1 MNPADQHRIAP
12 RHLERSAIVYVR
24 QSDPQQ
30 VREHT
35 ESTRLQRGLREKAI
49 ALGWPNP
56 TLIED
61 DQGITASGF
70 ADRPGFQWLL
80 TQVTLRKVGII
91 LCIEASRLSRNSR
104 DWAHLFEMCGYF
116 DTLVADP
123 QQVYD
128 VAIPNDRL
136 VLQIKGTVAE
146 LELSSMKTRLRAGI
160 EAKAAR
166 GELKVLLPPGY
177 VYDANDQ
184 LVMDPDKRVQ
194 QAIRSMFEKFGRST
208 SIRQLALSYR
218 DSHTLFPVK
227 KPGKDGAIVWE
238 VPKPSVLHKL
248 ISHPIFAGVY
258 TRGRTQSF
266 VDCVD
271 GKLLK
276 RVKRIPSPEEWR
288 VCIKDHHE
296 PYVSWEQHENNVAK
310 LAEARPRWPMN
321 DNRGAIREGPALL
334 AGLVRCG
341 HCGRKLRVTYSKKS
355 SAQYYCDG
363 PGPRNVKR
371 CLSFGSKLVDDNVGE
386 QLCRVVEPM
395 AIEAAHEAFAREQQ
409 QHEQA
414 VEHAR
419 LRVQSAQYAADR
431 AFGQYDLADPKNRL
445 VVDNL
450 EKRLNEKLAE
460 LQAARVHLEHRFEDD
475 KPLTE
480 EQRQAIHNLARDFPG
495 LWSHP
500 DTPATLRKQLLR
512 TAIREIV
519 VIHKSDDQRL
529 EFTIHWEGDVCT
541 QLTVKKRA
549 TPVGSTTDGSL
560 IELVTKLTQTLGDGE
575 IARILNM
582 KKLLTPRDLPWTMD
596 RVKSFR
602 ANHRIRT
609 ARRADPEDVLTGQQ
623 AREYLGIGYNGLLAL
638 IRRGLV
644 HTHQVTDFAP
654 WRIPRAE
661 LDSEEVRKLVRAL
674 KKTGRCPAGGGS
686 PETQNSQ
693 TSLFPSK
700 SRILQKEAL

>member
-12 RHLERSAIVYVR
+12 RHLERSAIVYIR

-49 ALGWPNP
+49 SLGWSNP

-61 DQGITASGF
+61 DQGISASGF

-80 TQVTLRKVGII
+80 TQVTLRKAGII

-104 DWAHLFEMCGYF
+104 DWAHLFELCGYF

-128 VAIPNDRL
+128 VSIPNDRL

-146 LELSSMKTRLRAGI
+146 LELANMKIRLRAGI

-166 GELKVLLPPGY
+166 GELKVFLPPGY
-177 VYDANDQ
+177 VYDANGQ

-194 QAIRSMFEKFGRST
+194 QAIRSMFEKFGHST

-218 DSHTLFPVK
+218 DSHILFPVK
-227 KPGKDGAIVWE
+227 RPGKDGAIVWE
-238 VPKPSVLHKL
+238 APKSAVLHKL

-266 VDCVD
+266 VDCVN
-271 GKLLK
+271 GKLVK
-276 RVKRIPSPEEWR
+276 RVKRVPSPEEWK

-296 PYVSWEQHENNVAK
+296 PYISWQQYQSNLAR

-321 DNRGAIREGPALL
+321 DNRGAVREGPALL

-341 HCGRKLRVTYSKKS
+341 HCGRRLRVTYNKKS
-355 SAQYYCDG
+355 NAQYYCDG
-363 PGPRNVKR
+363 AGPRNVKR
-371 CLSFGSKLVDDNVGE
+371 CLSFGSKLVDEKVGE

-409 QHEQA
+409 EHEQA
-414 VEHAR
+414 VEQER

-431 AFGQYDLADPKNRL
+431 AFEQYDLADPKNRL

-460 LQAARVHLEHRFEDD
+460 LQAARAHLEHRHEND

-480 EQRQAIHNLARDFPG
+480 EQRRQIHNLARDFPR

-500 DTPATLRKQLLR
+500 DTPTTLRKQLLR
-512 TAIREIV
+512 SAIREIV
-519 VIHKSDDQRL
+519 VIHKPDDQRL
-529 EFTIHWEGDVCT
+529 EFTIHWEGDACT

-549 TPVGSTTDGSL
+549 TPVGSRTDGSL
-560 IELVTKLTQTLGDGE
+560 IELVTKLSPTLGDGE

-582 KKLLTPRDLPWTMD
+582 KQLLTPRGLHWSLD

-602 ANHRIRT
+602 AHHRIRT
-609 ARRADPEDVLTGQQ
+609 AKRAAPEDVLTGQQ

-638 IRRGLV
+638 IRRDV
-644 HTHQVTDFAP
+644 IHTQQVTDFAP

-661 LDSEEVRKLVRAL
+661 LDSEEVQKLVRVL
-674 KKTGRCPAGGGS
+674 KKTGRCPAGRGS
-686 PETQNSQ
+686 PESRNSQ
-693 TSLFPSK
+693 NSLFPSK
-700 SRILQKEAL
+700 PATLQKEAL

>member
-1 MNPADQHRIAP
+1 MNPADQHRIAQ
-12 RHLERSAIVYVR
+12 RHLERSAVVYVR

-49 ALGWPNP
+49 SLGWVNP

-61 DQGITASGF
+61 DQGMTASGF
-70 ADRPGFQWLL
+70 VDRPGFQWLL

-104 DWAHLFEMCGYF
+104 DWAHLFELCGYF
-116 DTLVADP
+116 DTLVADL

-146 LELSSMKTRLRAGI
+146 LELTSLKTRLRAGI

-184 LVMDPDKRVQ
+184 LVMDPDERVQ
-194 QAIRSMFEKFGRST
+194 QAIRSMFEKFDQST
-208 SIRQLALSYR
+208 SIRQLALWYR
-218 DSHTLFPVK
+218 DSHTLFPIK
-227 KPGKDGAIVWE
+227 KPGKHGAIVWQI
-238 VPKPSVLHKL
+238 PKPAVLHKL
-248 ISHPIFAGVY
+248 IGHPIFAGVY
-258 TRGRTQSF
+258 ARGRTQSF
-266 VDCVD
+266 VDFVD
-271 GKLLK
+271 GRLAK
-276 RVKRIPSPEEWR
+276 RVRRVLSPEEWK

-296 PYVSWEQHENNVAK
+296 AYISWEQYQKNLAK

-321 DNRGAIREGPALL
+321 DNRGAVREGPALL

-341 HCGRKLRVTYSKKS
+341 HCGCKLRVTYNRNSH
-355 SAQYYCDG
+355 AQYYCDG
-363 PGPRNVKR
+363 SAPRNAKR
-371 CLSFGSKLVDDNVGE
+371 CLSFGSKLVDEKVGE
-386 QLCRVVEPM
+386 QLCRAVEPM
-395 AIEAAHEAFAREQQ
+395 AIEAAYEAFVDEQREY
-409 QHEQA
+409 EQSI
-414 VEHAR
+414 ERAR
-419 LRVQSAQYAADR
+419 LRVQAAQYAADR
-431 AFGQYDLADPKNRL
+431 AFEQYDLADPQNRL

-450 EKRLNEKLAE
+450 ERRLNEKLAE
-460 LQAARVHLEHRFEDD
+460 LQAARAELEHRHEND

-480 EQRQAIHNLARDFPG
+480 EQRRAIDDLARDFPR

-500 DTPATLRKQLLR
+500 DTPTTLRKQLLR
-512 TAIREIV
+512 TAIREII
-519 VIHKSDDQRL
+519 VIHKPDERRL
-529 EFTIHWEGDVCT
+529 EFTIHWQGDACT
-541 QLTVKKRA
+541 RLAVKKRA
-549 TPVGSTTDGSL
+549 TPVGSRTDGSL
-560 IELVTKLTQTLGDGE
+560 VQLVTKLTASLDDGE

-582 KKLLTPRDLPWTMD
+582 KKLLTPRGLHWTMD
-596 RVKSFR
+596 RVQRFR
-602 ANHRIRT
+602 TQHGIRKPKQIT
-609 ARRADPEDVLTGQQ
+609 AEDVLTGQQ
-623 AREYLGIGYNGLLAL
+623 ARQYLGIGYNGLLAL

-661 LDSEEVRKLVRAL
+661 LDSEQVQKVVRIL

-686 PETQNSQ
+686 PDSHE
-693 TSLFPSK
+693 SLFPGES
-700 SRILQKEAL
+700 ST

>member
-1 MNPADQHRIAP
+1 MNPADQHRIAQ

-24 QSDPQQ
+24 QSDAQQ

-49 ALGWPNP
+49 TLGWVNP
-56 TLIED
+56 TVIED

-91 LCIEASRLSRNSR
+91 LCIEASRLSRNSK
-104 DWAHLFEMCGYF
+104 DWAHLFELCGYF
-116 DTLVADP
+116 DTLVADL

-128 VAIPNDRL
+128 IAIPNDRL

-146 LELSSMKTRLRAGI
+146 LELTSLKTRLRAGI

-177 VYDANDQ
+177 VYDANGE
-184 LVMDPDKRVQ
+184 LVMDPDERVQ
-194 QAIRSMFEKFGRST
+194 QAIRSMFEQFGQST
-208 SIRQLALSYR
+208 SIRQLALWYR
-218 DSHTLFPVK
+218 DSHALFPIK
-227 KPGKDGAIVWE
+227 KPGKHGAIVWQT
-238 VPKPSVLHKL
+238 PTPAVLHKL

-258 TRGRTQSF
+258 ARGRTQSF
-266 VDCVD
+266 VDFVD
-271 GKLLK
+271 GRLAK
-276 RVKRIPSPEEWR
+276 RVRRILSPESWK

-296 PYVSWEQHENNVAK
+296 AYISWEQYQRNLAK

-321 DNRGAIREGPALL
+321 DNRGAVREGPALL

-341 HCGRKLRVTYSKKS
+341 HCGRKLRVTYNRKS
-355 SAQYYCDG
+355 HAQYYCDG
-363 PGPRNVKR
+363 SEPRNAKR
-371 CLSFGSKLVDDNVGE
+371 CLSFGSKLVDEKVGE
-386 QLCRVVEPM
+386 QLCRVVEPL
-395 AIEAAHEAFAREQQ
+395 AIEAAYEAFVDEQREY
-409 QHEQA
+409 EQA
-414 VEHAR
+414 IERAR

-431 AFGQYDLADPKNRL
+431 AFEQYDLADPHNRL

-450 EKRLNEKLAE
+450 ERRLNEKLAE
-460 LQAARVHLEHRFEDD
+460 LQAARAELEHRHEND

-480 EQRQAIHNLARDFPG
+480 QQRRAIDDLARDFPR

-500 DTPATLRKQLLR
+500 DTPTTLRKQLLR

-519 VIHKSDDQRL
+519 VTHQSDCPRL
-529 EFTIHWEGDVCT
+529 ELTIHWEGDACT
-541 QLTVKKRA
+541 QLTVRKRA
-549 TPVGSTTDGSL
+549 TPVGSSADGSL
-560 IELVTKLTQTLGDGE
+560 IDLVSKLCPSLSDGE

-582 KKLLTPRDLPWTMD
+582 KRLLTPRGRTWTMD
-596 RVKSFR
+596 RVQRFR
-602 ANHRIRT
+602 AQHGIRK
-609 ARRADPEDVLTGQQ
+609 AKQAVDEDVLTGQQ
-623 AREYLGIGYNGLLAL
+623 ARQYLGIGYNGLLAL
-638 IRRGLV
+638 IRRGVV

-661 LDSEEVRKLVRAL
+661 LESEDVQRLVRVL
-674 KKTGRCPAGGGS
+674 RKTGRCPIRGGS
-686 PETQNSQ
+686 PDSQ
-693 TSLFPSK
+693 ESLFT
-700 SRILQKEAL
+700 QKT